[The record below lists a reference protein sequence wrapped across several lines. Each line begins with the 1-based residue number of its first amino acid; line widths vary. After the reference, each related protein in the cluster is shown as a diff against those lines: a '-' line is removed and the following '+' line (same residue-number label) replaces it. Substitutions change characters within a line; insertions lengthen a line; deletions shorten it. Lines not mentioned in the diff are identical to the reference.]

1 MFPAT
6 KKYPRPNLPLLRK
19 RNKQR
24 EQRHM
29 FVKEKTFWCRLKEI
43 GYGDQPLN
51 VVNRGGRPIP
61 ETRSLATLT
70 GYYRPCFAAVGHKE
84 TRLTSNHKIG
94 PDAHFSFLSFFLFRY

>member
-24 EQRHM
+24 EQRQL

-51 VVNRGGRPIP
+51 VVNCGGRP
-61 ETRSLATLT
+61 
-70 GYYRPCFAAVGHKE
+70 
-84 TRLTSNHKIG
+84 
-94 PDAHFSFLSFFLFRY
+94 